1 MTKREMLIN
10 YVPGEECRIAIVE
23 DGRLEEFYQER
34 ASAESH
40 VGNIYKGRVVSVEPS
55 IQAAFVDFGLDRNGF
70 LHISDLHPKYF
81 PGEAREESERVG
93 QKTPRRERPP
103 IQRCL
108 RRGQNIL
115 VQVLKEGIGTKGPT
129 LTSYLSIPGRFIVML
144 PDMERLGV
152 SRKIEDDEVRHQIR
166 QILDELNPPKGFGF
180 IVRTAGIGRNK
191 TDLKRDLAYLLR
203 LWKAISRRM
212 ETTPGV
218 GELYTESD
226 LVIRTIRDVFSTH
239 IERIIIDDETAA
251 RRARNFLAIA
261 SPRSGTKVFVYR
273 DPVPLF
279 HRYGIERQIEN
290 INQRKVPLPSGGS
303 LVIDTTEALVAI
315 DVNSGS
321 TRDTSDPEATAYK
334 TNMEAVDEICRQ
346 LRLRDLGGV
355 IVNDLIDMRKPQ
367 HRRAIEQRLRNHL
380 KMDRARTR
388 VLPISQFGIV
398 EMTRQRMRPSL
409 KSSVYVDCPGCQGLG
424 HVKSAE
430 SVVLDVMR
438 RLALA
443 MHRPEVTRIELTVS
457 PDVAFHLLNR
467 RRANLVKLEQQMGR
481 SVLVRV
487 GGTTIDYVQLDA
499 YDARGVAVDF
509 ESLRQLKEPAMVE
522 LHLAE
527 AETDLEELGVPLTE
541 EDLPEADTTGEP
553 PAEPPEPPEQE
564 PPVSAGAT
572 RPAEERPGSEQV
584 LPAAEG
590 QEEAKPRRRR
600 RRRRGGRVRGD
611 GITPTTV
618 EQAAEVEAA
627 RVPAGIGAPGQP
639 ADQHAVQ
646 AGSDTEA
653 EAETGREPSVSAAQ
667 PAGPSQAVPA
677 GNGSTGRRRRRRRR
691 GGRGGTPQAA
701 SNVASAAEA
710 GTTRG
715 SSSSRG
721 VPGAPRVPGV
731 PGAPQRSVAPGSA
744 PQPRTAHPHPQQ
756 ASVSS
761 DGQAGSAPPRRRR
774 RRSRRRS
781 GAQPVAGGDAPQGQ
795 DSPPGPTAAGNGF
808 EEPSASV

>member
-1 MTKREMLIN
+1 MTHREMLIN

-108 RRGQNIL
+108 RRGQDIL

-203 LWKAISRRM
+203 LWKAIRRRM

-239 IERIIIDDETAA
+239 IERIVIDDETAA

-303 LVIDTTEALVAI
+303 LVIDSTEALVAI

-443 MHRPEVTRIELTVS
+443 MHRPEVTRVELTVS

-467 RRANLVKLEQQMGR
+467 RRANLVRLEQQMGKT
-481 SVLVRV
+481 VLVRV
-487 GGTTIDYVQLDA
+487 GGTTIDFVQLEA
-499 YDARGVAVDF
+499 FDARGVAVDF

-527 AETDLEELGVPLTE
+527 AETDLEELGVSLTE
-541 EDLPEADTTGEP
+541 EDLPEADTTGELP
-553 PAEPPEPPEQE
+553 EPPEPPEQE
-564 PPVSAGAT
+564 PAAAAGAT
-572 RPAEERPGSEQV
+572 RLAEERLGSEQV
-584 LPAAEG
+584 PSAAAG

-600 RRRRGGRVRGD
+600 RRRRGGRGRGD
-611 GITPTTV
+611 GTTPT
-618 EQAAEVEAA
+618 QATEVEVV
-627 RVPAGIGAPGQP
+627 REPAGIGASGQP
-639 ADQHAVQ
+639 VERHVVRSK
-646 AGSDTEA
+646 SDTEA
-653 EAETGREPSVSAAQ
+653 EAEIGREASALAAQ
-667 PAGPSQAVPA
+667 SAGPSQAAPA

-691 GGRGGTPQAA
+691 GGGGRGGTSHAA
-701 SNVASAAEA
+701 SGVASAAEA
-710 GTTRG
+710 GRTQG

-721 VPGAPRVPGV
+721 IPGV
-731 PGAPQRSVAPGSA
+731 PAVPQRSVAAGST
-744 PQPRTAHPHPQQ
+744 PQPRTGHPHPQQ

-761 DGQAGSAPPRRRR
+761 DGQAGSAPSRRRR

-781 GAQPVAGGDAPQGQ
+781 GAQPVTGSDAPQGQ
-795 DSPPGPTAAGNGF
+795 EGQDSSPGPAATDNGF
-808 EEPSASV
+808 GEPSASA